1 MCGIAGISL
10 KPGNAPD
17 KFGGAV
23 ARMMECLRHRGP
35 DSQGSACVH
44 ANAATGGHAW
54 IANTRLAILDLSPAG
69 SQPMYDSA
77 TGNYIVLNGEI
88 YNHLEIRQALA
99 GHVDQW
105 NSSSDTETVLRAYAV
120 WGAECVHRLHGMFGV
135 AIFDAA
141 RNVLWCAR
149 DRLGIK
155 PFYFWRGSLGVI
167 FASEVR
173 AILGSGCVRPTC
185 DQIGLAHF
193 IRFGSVSEPYTM
205 FEDIES
211 LPAGCWME
219 IRAGEVVDTKRFWR
233 PDTLGEDH
241 DHLTPEVV
249 IRRHLERA
257 VREHLLSDVPVASLL
272 SGGIDSSII
281 TALAAQQS
289 SRPIRTFT
297 VGFAGHSL
305 DESEFARAVA
315 KRYATEHHE
324 VRLSDEEVIAS
335 VPAAVAAMDLPSAD
349 GVNTYIVAKAVADSG
364 TKVVL
369 SGLGG
374 DELFG
379 GYRSF
384 QMLPLL
390 HRWSPLLGC
399 IPGFFR
405 EFAPG
410 GKRSVELTSAG
421 ASFRDR
427 YLSLRSFWSLKELHA
442 MGISGRWQEET
453 LASLAGEV
461 SLPTVVSWLEL
472 GHYMRNVLLRDA
484 DTMSMAHSVEMRVP
498 FLDSELVEYCLRAG
512 VARRH
517 KEVLQQATRDLLP
530 VTTYARRKQ
539 GFELPMDAWM
549 HGPLRGFVREG
560 VLKLQEANLLPQVD
574 LSRMQ
579 ADFDARRLSWAR
591 LWQMVVLGH
600 WAERHLG
607 GRFEP
612 DPRLTRVAS
621 EF

>member
-10 KPGNAPD
+10 KSGNAPEQ
-17 KFGGAV
+17 FGSAI

-35 DSQGSACVH
+35 DSQGSAWVH
-44 ANAATGGHAW
+44 ANAAQEGGAW

-69 SQPMYDSA
+69 SQPMYDRA

-88 YNHLEIRQALA
+88 YNHLEIRQELA
-99 GHVDQW
+99 GQVDQW
-105 NSSSDTETVLRAYAV
+105 NSSSDTETVLRAYAA
-120 WGAECVHRLHGMFGV
+120 WGAECVHRLHGMFAL

-155 PFYFWRGSLGVI
+155 PFYFWRGSLGVV

-185 DQIGLAHF
+185 DQTGLAHF
-193 IRFGSVSEPYTM
+193 IRFGSLSEPYTM

-219 IRAGEVVDTKRFWR
+219 IRAGEVAGTKRFWR
-233 PDTLGEDH
+233 PATLGEDY
-241 DHLTPEVV
+241 DHSTPHVV
-249 IRRHLERA
+249 IRRHLERS

-315 KRYATEHHE
+315 KQYATEHHE

-384 QMLPLL
+384 RMLPLV
-390 HRWSPLLGC
+390 HRWAPLLGF
-399 IPGFFR
+399 IPGFVRGFL
-405 EFAPG
+405 PG

-427 YLSLRSFWSLKELHA
+427 YLALRSFWSLQELQA
-442 MGISGRWQEET
+442 MGISGRWQEEPF
-453 LASLAGEV
+453 ASPAGEV
-461 SLPTVVSWLEL
+461 SLPTAVSQLEL

-512 VARRH
+512 VVRRH
-517 KEVLQQATRDLLP
+517 KELLQQATRDLLP
-530 VTTYARRKQ
+530 VATYTRRKQ

-549 HGPLRGFVREG
+549 RGPLRGFVREG
-560 VLKLQEANLLPQVD
+560 IIKLREAGLLPQVD

-579 ADFDARRLSWAR
+579 ADFEVRRLSWAR

-600 WAERHLG
+600 WAERYLG
-607 GRFEP
+607 GGFEP
-612 DPRLTRVAS
+612 DSRLTRVAS
-621 EF
+621 ES

>member
-1 MCGIAGISL
+1 
-10 KPGNAPD
+10 
-17 KFGGAV
+17 
-23 ARMMECLRHRGP
+23 MMECLRHRGP
-35 DSQGSACVH
+35 DSQGSAWVH
-44 ANAATGGHAW
+44 ANAAQEGGAW

-69 SQPMYDSA
+69 SQPMYDRA
-77 TGNYIVLNGEI
+77 TGNCIVLNGEI
-88 YNHLEIRQALA
+88 YNHLEIRQELA
-99 GHVDQW
+99 GQLDQW

-120 WGAECVHRLHGMFGV
+120 WGAECVHRLHGMFAL

-155 PFYFWRGSLGVI
+155 PFYFWRGSPGVV

-185 DQIGLAHF
+185 DQTGLAHF
-193 IRFGSVSEPYTM
+193 IRFGSLSEPYTM

-219 IRAGEVVDTKRFWR
+219 IRAGEVAATKRFWH
-233 PDTLGEDH
+233 PGTLGEDY
-241 DHLTPEVV
+241 DHSTPHVV

-272 SGGIDSSII
+272 SGGIDSSIM

-297 VGFAGHSL
+297 VGFADHSL

-315 KRYATEHHE
+315 KQYATEHHE

-384 QMLPLL
+384 RMLPLA
-390 HRWSPLLGC
+390 HRWASLLGL
-399 IPGFFR
+399 IPGFVRGFL
-405 EFAPG
+405 PG

-427 YLSLRSFWSLKELHA
+427 YLALRSFWSLQELQA
-442 MGISGRWQEET
+442 MGISGRWQEEPF
-453 LASLAGEV
+453 AGPAGEV
-461 SLPTVVSWLEL
+461 SLPTAVSQLEL

-512 VARRH
+512 VVRRH
-517 KEVLQQATRDLLP
+517 KELLQQATRDLLP
-530 VTTYARRKQ
+530 VATYTRRKQ

-549 HGPLRGFVREG
+549 RGPLRGFVREG
-560 VLKLQEANLLPQVD
+560 IIKLREAGLLPQVD
-574 LSRMQ
+574 LSRLQ
-579 ADFDARRLSWAR
+579 TDFEVRRLSWAR

-600 WAERHLG
+600 WAERYLG
-607 GRFEP
+607 GGFEP
-612 DPRLTRVAS
+612 NSRLTRVAS
-621 EF
+621 ES

>member
-10 KPGNAPD
+10 KSGNAPD
-17 KFGGAV
+17 KIGRA
-23 ARMMECLRHRGP
+23 AAKMMECLRHRGP
-35 DSQGSACVH
+35 DSQGSACVD
-44 ANAATGGHAW
+44 ANSGKAGHTW
-54 IANTRLAILDLSPAG
+54 IANTRLAILDLSSAG
-69 SQPMYDSA
+69 SQPMYDRA

-88 YNHLEIRQALA
+88 YNHLEIRHALA

-120 WGAECVHRLHGMFGV
+120 WGADCVHRLHGMFAM
-135 AIFDAA
+135 AIFDAV

-155 PFYFWRGSLGVI
+155 PFYFWQGPLGLV

-173 AILGSGCVRPTC
+173 AILGSGCVRPSC

-205 FEDIES
+205 FEDIKS

-219 IRAGEVVDTKRFWR
+219 IRAGEVAGKKRFWS
-233 PDTLGEDH
+233 PDTLREDH
-241 DHLTPEVV
+241 DHLTPHVV

-315 KRYATEHHE
+315 RRYATEHHE
-324 VRLSDEEVIAS
+324 VRLSDEEVVAS
-335 VPAAVAAMDLPSAD
+335 VPAAVAAMDLPSTD

-384 QMLPLL
+384 RVLPLM
-390 HRWSPLLGC
+390 HRWSRLLGF

-405 EFAPG
+405 GFAPG
-410 GKRSVELTSAG
+410 GQRSVEMTNAD
-421 ASFRDR
+421 ASIHDR
-427 YLSLRSFWSLKELHA
+427 YLSLRSFWSLQELQA
-442 MGISGRWQEET
+442 MGIDTRWEGDRFTNPEI
-453 LASLAGEV
+453 EV
-461 SLPTVVSWLEL
+461 SLSTTVSWLEL
-472 GHYMRNVLLRDA
+472 CHYMRNVLLRDA

-498 FLDSELVEYCLRAG
+498 FLDAELVEYCLRTG
-512 VARRH
+512 FVRRR
-517 KEVLQQATRDLLP
+517 KEILQQAARDLLP

-549 HGPLRGFVREG
+549 RGPLQGFVRDG
-560 VLKLQEANLLPQVD
+560 IDKLQKANLLPQVD

-579 ADFDARRLSWAR
+579 ADFETRRLPWAR

-600 WAERHLG
+600 WAEQHLG
-607 GRFEP
+607 GHSEKGFP
-612 DPRLTRVAS
+612 LVRVAGES
-621 EF
+621 

>member
-10 KPGNAPD
+10 KSGNAPEQ
-17 KFGGAV
+17 FGSAI

-35 DSQGSACVH
+35 DSQGSAWVH
-44 ANAATGGHAW
+44 ANSAKDGGAW

-69 SQPMYDSA
+69 SQPMYDRA

-88 YNHLEIRQALA
+88 YNHLKIRQELA
-99 GHVDQW
+99 GQVDQW

-120 WGAECVHRLHGMFGV
+120 WGAECVHRLHGMFAL

-155 PFYFWRGSLGVI
+155 PFYFWRGSLGVV

-185 DQIGLAHF
+185 DQTGLAHF
-193 IRFGSVSEPYTM
+193 IRFGSLSEPYTM

-219 IRAGEVVDTKRFWR
+219 IRAGEVADTKRFWR
-233 PDTLGEDH
+233 PDTLGEDY
-241 DHLTPEVV
+241 DHSTPYVV
-249 IRRHLERA
+249 IRRHLERT

-272 SGGIDSSII
+272 SGGIDSSIM

-297 VGFAGHSL
+297 VGFRGHGL

-315 KRYATEHHE
+315 KQYATEHHE

-384 QMLPLL
+384 RMLPLV
-390 HRWSPLLGC
+390 HRWARLLGF
-399 IPGFFR
+399 IPGFVRGFL
-405 EFAPG
+405 PG

-427 YLSLRSFWSLKELHA
+427 YLALRSFWSLQELQA
-442 MGISGRWQEET
+442 MGISGRWQEEPF
-453 LASLAGEV
+453 ASPAGEV
-461 SLPTVVSWLEL
+461 SLPTAVSQLEL

-512 VARRH
+512 VVRRH
-517 KEVLQQATRDLLP
+517 KELLQQATRDLLP
-530 VTTYARRKQ
+530 VATYTRRKQ

-549 HGPLRGFVREG
+549 RGPLRGFVREG
-560 VLKLQEANLLPQVD
+560 IIKLREAGLLPQVD
-574 LSRMQ
+574 LTRMQ
-579 ADFDARRLSWAR
+579 ADF
-591 LWQMVVLGH
+591 
-600 WAERHLG
+600 
-607 GRFEP
+607 
-612 DPRLTRVAS
+612 
-621 EF
+621 

>member
-1 MCGIAGISL
+1 
-10 KPGNAPD
+10 
-17 KFGGAV
+17 
-23 ARMMECLRHRGP
+23 
-35 DSQGSACVH
+35 
-44 ANAATGGHAW
+44 
-54 IANTRLAILDLSPAG
+54 
-69 SQPMYDSA
+69 MYDPA

-99 GHVDQW
+99 GRVDQW
-105 NSSSDTETVLRAYAV
+105 NSGSDTETVLRAYAV
-120 WGAECVHRLHGMFGV
+120 WGADCAQRLHGMFAM

-155 PFYFWRGSLGVI
+155 PFYFWQGSLGVV

-173 AILGSGCVRPTC
+173 AILGSGCVRPSC
-185 DQIGLAHF
+185 DPIGLAHF

-205 FEDIES
+205 IKGIES
-211 LPAGCWME
+211 LPAGYWME
-219 IRAGEVVDTKRFWR
+219 VRAGEVAVKKRFWR
-233 PDTLGEDH
+233 PDTVQEDH
-241 DHLTPEVV
+241 DHLTPSVV
-249 IRRHLERA
+249 IRGHLERA

-335 VPAAVAAMDLPSAD
+335 VPAAVDAMDLPSAD

-384 QMLPLL
+384 RMLPLV
-390 HRWSPLLGC
+390 HRWSRLLGV

-405 EFAPG
+405 GFTPG
-410 GKRSVELTSAG
+410 GQRSVELTNAG
-421 ASFRDR
+421 ASIHDR
-427 YLSLRSFWSLKELHA
+427 YLSLRSFWSLQELQA
-442 MGISGRWQEET
+442 MGIPAQWQENALTNLEGRV
-453 LASLAGEV
+453 SLA
-461 SLPTVVSWLEL
+461 TTVSWLEL
-472 GHYMRNVLLRDA
+472 CHYMRNVLLRDA

-498 FLDSELVEYCLRAG
+498 FLDAELVEYCLRAK
-512 VARRH
+512 VVRRH
-517 KEVLQQATRDLLP
+517 KELLQQATRDLLP

-549 HGPLRGFVREG
+549 RGPLQGFVRQG
-560 VLKLQEANLLPQVD
+560 IGKLQELNLLPQLD

-579 ADFDARRLSWAR
+579 ADFETQRLSWAR

-607 GRFEP
+607 GHFETDLP
-612 DPRLTRVAS
+612 SVRVAS
-621 EF
+621 GF